1 MFAMADANS
10 IKEDPVDVVIILSN
24 LASNMPEEWM
34 MQDVICVYSDGLVL
48 T

>member
-10 IKEDPVDVVIILSN
+10 IMEDPVVVIILSN
-24 LASNMPEEWM
+24 LAPNMLEEWM
-34 MQDVICVYSDGLVL
+34 MQDVMCVYSDGLVL